1 MPLEFRET
9 ESVPEVPPEIRASY
23 IEAIQTI
30 TPHDEL
36 EGRDVEKTLEWLRS
50 ASALNKPHN
59 MDEHLGVLAVLL
71 SPDRLHTY
79 LLNHKKAQLWLPPG
93 GHVDIGKKL
102 HECAVD
108 ETREEL
114 GIEEPKLVLETPIF
128 LTRTLTQGKNAGHI
142 DVTSWYVLE
151 ADREAIMHIQEKE
164 ASESGWVEITALL
177 QTPGLSNLHRGFQKL
192 RSIGL

>member
-1 MPLEFRET
+1 MPLEFREMDST
-9 ESVPEVPPEIRASY
+9 PEVPAEIRASY

-30 TPHDEL
+30 KPHDEL
-36 EGRDVEKTLEWLRS
+36 ERNDLEKTLEWLRS

-59 MDEHLGVLAVLL
+59 MDEHLGVLAILL
-71 SPDRLHTY
+71 SLDRLHTY

-93 GHVDIGKKL
+93 GHVDLGKKL

-114 GIEEPKLVLETPIF
+114 GIEEPKLITETPIF

-151 ADREAIMHIQEKE
+151 AHRDAIVQIQEKE
-164 ASESGWVEITALL
+164 ASESGWVEITTLL
-177 QTPGLSNLHRGFQKL
+177 KTPELSNLHRGFQKL
-192 RSIGL
+192 KNLGL